1 MRRMFVQK
9 LFPALLLLLALPLA
23 GCQTAPDPVE
33 TVTCS
38 AETTAPLQETE
49 AAELT
54 EPTETTAPPL
64 EFTPEKTAS
73 SDPAN
78 WGITWDIIQGTTVL
92 TDYVRE
98 EAISFGD
105 PEEYFALPGVATF
118 RGNNYRDSAT
128 YGTAEVTQEEFER
141 AWQVDTGELGSASG
155 VPWAGCG
162 WTGQPLIVKWDEE
175 TKQIMNLREEK
186 KQKEDLVEVIY
197 ATLDGRI
204 YFLDLDDGSYTRD
217 PLYIGMSF
225 KGAGSLDPRG
235 YPILYVGS
243 GDVNAYNERPRM
255 YIISLIDTSIL
266 YEYGNEETMQLR
278 TDHSG
283 WCAFDSAPLVHGDTD
298 TLIWPGENG
307 ILYTIQLNT
316 QYDKEA
322 GTLSIDPETPVG
334 FRYDTERSGSD
345 DYWYGFEASASIV
358 DNYLYV
364 SENGGM
370 FYCIDLNTME
380 LVWAQDT
387 QDDSNSSPVFERV
400 SEDEGYIYTAPSL
413 HWTAEGRSWGEIRVY
428 KLDAIT
434 GEILWQTPF
443 EVSTIDGVSG
453 GVQATGLLG
462 KAGTDMEGLIIY
474 PIARYGAMYSGALV
488 ALDTGTGEEVWRVET
503 QLYSWSSPVAIYTS
517 EGKGYVAS
525 GDAEGNMRLIDGAT
539 GEVLDT
545 ISIYSIIEAS
555 PAVYENKL
563 VVGTRGY
570 MIHCLTI
577 T

>member
-1 MRRMFVQK
+1 MKKTIHSPRR
-9 LFPALLLLLALPLA
+9 LPAALGLLLGIVFLA
-23 GCQTAPDPVE
+23 GCQTTDATVE
-33 TVTCS
+33 TVTCP
-38 AETTAPLQETE
+38 AETTVSVETT
-49 AAELT
+49 AAT
-54 EPTETTAPPL
+54 EPTQTTAPPP

-73 SDPAN
+73 GDPAN
-78 WGITWDIIQGTTVL
+78 WGVTWEVIQGEAVL
-92 TDYVRE
+92 TEYLRE
-98 EAISFGD
+98 EEITFGD
-105 PEEYFALPGVATF
+105 PEEYFALPGIATF
-118 RGNNYRDSAT
+118 RGNNYRNGAT
-128 YGTAEVTQEEFER
+128 YGTAEVVDEEFSR
-141 AWQVDTGELGSASG
+141 SWQVDTGELGSASG
-155 VPWAGCG
+155 VPWAGSG

-204 YFLDLDDGSYTRD
+204 YFLDLEDGSYTRD

-235 YPILYVGS
+235 YPLMYVGS
-243 GDVNAYNERPRM
+243 GDVNAYGQRPRM
-255 YIISLIDTSIL
+255 YVISLIDTSVL
-266 YEYGNEETMQLR
+266 YEYGSEETMQLR
-278 TDHSG
+278 TDHDS

-307 ILYTIQLNT
+307 ILYTIRLNT
-316 QYDKEA
+316 RYDKAA
-322 GTLSIDPETPVG
+322 GTISVSPETPVG

-370 FYCIDLNTME
+370 FYCIDLNTMD

-387 QDDSNSSPVFERV
+387 RDDSNSSPVFERV
-400 SEDEGYIYTAPSL
+400 SEEQGYIYTAPSL
-413 HWTAEGRSWGEIRVY
+413 HWTAGSRSWGEISVY

-434 GEILWQTPF
+434 GEIIWETPF

-462 KAGTDMEGLIIY
+462 KAGTSIEGMIIY
-474 PIARYGAMYSGALV
+474 PIARYGAMYSGAVV
-488 ALDTGTGEEVWRVET
+488 ALDTDTGEVLWQVDT
-503 QLYSWSSPVAIYTS
+503 QLYSWSSPVAIYTDD
-517 EGKGYVAS
+517 GRAYVVV
-525 GDAEGNMRLIDGAT
+525 GDAEGIMRLIDGAT

-545 ISIYSIIEAS
+545 ISIYSIVEAS
-555 PAVYENKL
+555 PAVYENTL

-577 T
+577 D